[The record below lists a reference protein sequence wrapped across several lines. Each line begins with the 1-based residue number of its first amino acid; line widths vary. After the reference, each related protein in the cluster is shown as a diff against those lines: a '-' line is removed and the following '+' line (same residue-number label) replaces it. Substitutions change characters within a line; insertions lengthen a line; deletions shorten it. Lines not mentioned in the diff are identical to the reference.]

1 MKLFKAKKKTAPQE
15 RQDADRPG
23 QAKYGQ
29 EHTKVNSLSTK
40 ALVGGVYGLIL
51 LGAAGGA
58 VGLFAAS
65 AEPAPPP
72 AQVEHGETATAEGA
86 AISYITSW
94 LSATKSD
101 QSLVQEITGSR
112 LPAAPQNRVDFSAI
126 TVANVEQTDRDDV
139 VAVTVSA
146 LMTTPEAKP
155 KDDSSES
162 NRSEAAD
169 SSDAGDETTEG
180 ADEGNTDQ
188 SPGSVTRVQHWQ
200 VSVQQRDGQVQVI
213 GFPTPVPAPA
223 QLPEPA
229 ELDYPERIDVYS
241 ELGKTLEGFAQS
253 YAAGQG
259 DVSRYLSPGS
269 KIRGVSPTPYTQ
281 VHLTDL
287 RSDSDPGDVPA
298 GEPMR
303 VLVQAEAELESSSD
317 DRQAVSF
324 ALTVRERE
332 GRWEVTAVDPAP
344 AIAQHS
350 E

>member
-1 MKLFKAKKKTAPQE
+1 MKLLKAKKKTDPQE
-15 RQDADRPG
+15 HQDTDRTG
-23 QAKYGQ
+23 QTERGR
-29 EHTKVNSLSTK
+29 EHTKVNSLGTK
-40 ALVGGVYGLIL
+40 ALVGGVYALIL
-51 LGAAGGA
+51 VGAAGGA
-58 VGLFAAS
+58 VGLLAAS
-65 AEPAPPP
+65 DEPAPAP
-72 AQVEHGETATAEGA
+72 AQVEHVETASAEGA
-86 AISYITSW
+86 AVSYITSW

-112 LPAAPQNRVDFSAI
+112 LPAAPQNQVDFSAI

-146 LMTTPEAKP
+146 LVTAPEAKP
-155 KDDSSES
+155 EDDDSES
-162 NRSEAAD
+162 
-169 SSDAGDETTEG
+169 SSDEEAEGTG
-180 ADEGNTDQ
+180 ADDGDQ
-188 SPGSVTRVQHWQ
+188 GPAGVTHVQHWQ
-200 VSVQQRDGQVQVI
+200 VSVQQKDGQVQVI

-259 DVSRYLSPGS
+259 DVSRYLSPDS
-269 KIRGVSPTPYTQ
+269 KIRSVSPTPYTR

-287 RSDSDPGDVPA
+287 RSDSDPAEVPA
-298 GEPMR
+298 GDPMR